1 MDEPDG
7 GKLGVGSQIKG
18 WCAVGAAFVA
28 GAVILW
34 GGEGVSD
41 FPHHEA
47 VAYGAFAF
55 GGLFALALLF
65 HGTAFG
71 FRVQSLLL
79 CGVSCAGAFLF
90 ASIGLDKGWGVGSG
104 ALTFIF
110 AVFALVKF
118 KDVLVGPPPPRD
130 DAE

>member
-1 MDEPDG
+1 MVEPDDG
-7 GKLGVGSQIKG
+7 ELGIGTRIKG
-18 WCAVGAAFVA
+18 WCAVLGSFAA
-28 GAVILW
+28 GALLLW
-34 GGEGVSD
+34 KGEGISED
-41 FPHHEA
+41 LPRYRA

-71 FRVQSLLL
+71 FRVRNLLL
-79 CGVSCAGAFLF
+79 CGLSSAGAFVF
-90 ASIGLDKGWGVGSG
+90 ASIGLEKGWGVGSG

-110 AVFALVKF
+110 GVFALLKL
-118 KDVLVGPPPPRD
+118 KDFLAGPPAE